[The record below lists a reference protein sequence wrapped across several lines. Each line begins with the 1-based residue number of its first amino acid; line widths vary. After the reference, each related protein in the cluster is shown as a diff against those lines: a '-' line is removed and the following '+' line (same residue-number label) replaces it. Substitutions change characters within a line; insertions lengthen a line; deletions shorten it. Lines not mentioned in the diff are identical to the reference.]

1 MEVKMKTIDKVSRF
15 VSATIFSVA
24 LLIGSTACESD
35 TITNSQGKLPNEGSI
50 DNISGVLRS
59 GKSAI
64 NRVVLRL
71 DEGNFNTSDKIY
83 YKLTQPSASDV
94 KVTATADF
102 SLVDKYNTDNGTSLT
117 PLPTE
122 NFTLAGGGVI
132 TVKAGEYF
140 SERIDVTLKSDNLE
154 PKVYLLPLV
163 ISEATG
169 DDVSTPASERTL
181 YYLFNVRTLDLSNMP
196 LDDAFISVF
205 YLDTQLYQPLLADMY
220 ALIKMDPW
228 TGEEINTQ
236 TIGNI
241 VNLRTVQI
249 GYDAVS
255 KRAKLQLNPDMR
267 YVLEHTDKYIR
278 PLQDKGRKV
287 CICIEGAG
295 MGIGF
300 CNLTDAQIADFV
312 TQVDG
317 VVSLYKLDGI
327 NLWDRNSGYGKEGM
341 PAMNTTSYPK
351 LIKALRT
358 AMPDKMI
365 TLADCDESTESFYDT
380 NLTGGI
386 AVGDYID
393 YAWSGYMTEEE
404 PDFQVVDPWYEGNPY
419 SIHSRKPISNLDPS
433 KYGCLSIPFY
443 KNSHPAFA
451 NGEGVMNIASWKL
464 EGRRQSNILVLYDII
479 TLLQGEYESQ
489 IGMTFDNILM
499 SYDCLLDWD
508 FNIDHSYGYVWREPI
523 APGYNHYTKD
533 W

>member
-1 MEVKMKTIDKVSRF
+1 MKTIDKVSRF

-35 TITNSQGKLPNEGSI
+35 TIANSQGKLPNEGSI

-59 GKSAI
+59 GKSAM
-64 NRVVLRL
+64 NKVVLRL
-71 DEGNFNTSDKIY
+71 DQGNYNTSDKIY

-102 SLVDKYNTDNGTSLT
+102 SLVNKYNTDNGTSLT

-169 DDVSTPASERTL
+169 DDVSTPVTERTL

-196 LDDAFISVF
+196 LDEEFLTTVF
-205 YLDTQLYQPLLADMY
+205 YLDTQIYQPLLADMM
-220 ALIKMDPW
+220 ALRKVDMMA
-228 TGEEINTQ
+228 GEDIWVK

-249 GYDAVS
+249 GYDEAS
-255 KRAKLQLNPDMR
+255 KRAKLELNRDMR
-267 YVLEHTDKYIR
+267 YVLEHADKYIR

-287 CICIEGAG
+287 CICIEGADT
-295 MGIGF
+295 GIGF
-300 CNLTDAQIADFV
+300 CNFNDAQIADFV
-312 TQVDG
+312 TQVKG
-317 VVSLYKLDGI
+317 VITLYKLDGV
-327 NLWDRNSGYGKEGM
+327 NLWDRNSSYGKEGM

-351 LIKALRT
+351 FIKALRA

-365 TLADCDESTESFYDT
+365 TLADCDEPTESFYDT

-393 YAWSGYMTEEE
+393 YAWSGYMTDEEL
-404 PDFQVVDPWYEGNPY
+404 DFQLVDPWYEGNPY
-419 SIHSRKPISNLDPS
+419 SIHSRKPIANLDPS
-433 KYGCLSIPFY
+433 KYGCLSVPFY
-443 KNSHPAFA
+443 KNSHPAFSDFM
-451 NGEGVMNIASWKL
+451 GIMNVFTWRL
-464 EGRRQSNILVLYDII
+464 EGNRDNNILVFYDLI
-479 TLLQGEYESQ
+479 TNFQGPYEGQ
-489 IGMTFDNILM
+489 LGMTM
-499 SYDCLLDWD
+499 SIIDYYMDALDENWMQD
-508 FNIDHSYGYVWREPI
+508 YSYGHKWRVEGNI
-523 APGYNHYTKD
+523 QYNYMMKD

>member
-1 MEVKMKTIDKVSRF
+1 MKTIDKVSRF

-24 LLIGSTACESD
+24 LLVGYTACESD
-35 TITNSQGKLPNEGSI
+35 TITNSQGELPNEGSI

-59 GKSAI
+59 GTSAI

-102 SLVDKYNTDNGTSLT
+102 SLVDKYNSDNGTSLT

-140 SERIDVTLKSDNLE
+140 SERVDVTLKSDNLE

-169 DDVSTPASERTL
+169 DDVSTPVTERTL
-181 YYLFNVRTLDLSNMP
+181 YYLFNVRTIDYSNIP
-196 LDDAFISVF
+196 LDDAFMTVL
-205 YLDTQLYQPLLADMY
+205 YLDTQVYQPLLADMY
-220 ALIKMDPW
+220 ALQKMDLW
-228 TGEEINTQ
+228 TGETSSIK

-249 GYDAVS
+249 GYDEVS
-255 KRAKLQLNPDMR
+255 KRAKLKLNQDMR
-267 YVLEHTDKYIR
+267 YVLEHADKYIR

-295 MGIGF
+295 TGIGF
-300 CNLTDAQIADFV
+300 CNLTDAQITDFV
-312 TQVDG
+312 TQVKG
-317 VVSLYKLDGI
+317 TVSLYRLDGI

-365 TLADCDESTESFYDT
+365 TLADCDEPTESFYDT
-380 NLTGGI
+380 DLTGGI

-393 YAWSGYMTEEE
+393 YAWSGYMTKEE
-404 PDFQVVDPWYEGNPY
+404 PDYQLVDPWYEDNPY
-419 SIHSRKPISNLDPS
+419 SIHSRKPIANIDQS

-443 KNSHPAFA
+443 KNSHPAFSESV
-451 NGEGVMNIASWKL
+451 GMMNIASWKL
-464 EGRRQSNILVLYDII
+464 EGRKQNNILVFYDII
-479 TLLQGEYESQ
+479 TALQGEYESM
-489 IGMTFDNILM
+489 IGTTMTTVITP
-499 SYDCLLDWD
+499 YDCVLDWD
-508 FNIDHSYGYVWREPI
+508 FNMDYMYEYAWRMDQDI
-523 APGYNHYTKD
+523 QYNYLAKD